1 MGSSLSKSI
10 GCSFCCTGS
19 TGFCVSSFTF
29 LFLGLV
35 CGVQGLVGVV
45 GVDVLEHRKQEPAQ
59 PSAVQGVAWSVVLDV
74 PEHGI
79 ATPVQHATNVARLV
93 VVIED
98 RLLAALDAL
107 TAQPTVPGLGHH
119 HLRTVPRYLR
129 GFELVH
135 MLP

>member
-10 GCSFCCTGS
+10 GCSFCCSGS

-35 CGVQGLVGVV
+35 CGVQGLVCVV
-45 GVDVLEHRKQEPAQ
+45 GVDVLEHREQEPTQ
-59 PSAVQGVAWSVVLDV
+59 PPTAECVARPIILDV
-74 PEHGI
+74 PQHGV
-79 ATPVQHATNVARLV
+79 TSPVQHTTDVTCLMV
-93 VVIED
+93 VVQD
-98 RLLAALDAL
+98 GLLAALDPL
-107 TAQPTVPGLGHH
+107 TAQSTVPGLGRH

-135 MLP
+135 RLP

>member
-1 MGSSLSKSI
+1 MQW
-10 GCSFCCTGS
+10 F
-19 TGFCVSSFTF
+19 
-29 LFLGLV
+29 
-35 CGVQGLVGVV
+35 VGVV
-45 GVDVLEHRKQEPAQ
+45 SVDVLEHRKQEPAQ
-59 PSAVQGVAWSVVLDV
+59 PSAVQGVARSVVLDV

-79 ATPVQHATNVARLV
+79 AATVQHATDVARFV

-98 RLLAALDAL
+98 RLLAAFDTL
-107 TAQPTVPGLGHH
+107 TAQLTVPGLGHH

>member
-45 GVDVLEHRKQEPAQ
+45 GVDVFEHRKQEPTQ
-59 PSAVQGVAWSVVLDV
+59 PPACQGVARSVVLNLS
-74 PEHGI
+74 EHGI
-79 ATPVQHATNVARLV
+79 AATVQHATDVACLV
-93 VVIED
+93 VVVEN
-98 RLLAALDAL
+98 RLLAALDTL